1 MPTYLYACQ
10 PCGKR
15 IETQR
20 RIAERDDSP
29 SCPGCGGPTERRIV
43 ATMVSVFNPYRAVAF
58 DKESG
63 ERPMIRSRAEHEAF
77 LRRNG
82 YEEVG
87 NDTSMAPRSSE
98 ELAHRRTEKLKEE
111 AEARAQPAFEFNPDT
126 HEATLEAT
134 P

>member
-1 MPTYLYACQ
+1 MPTYVYAC
-10 PCGKR
+10 PGCEKR
-15 IETQR
+15 IETHR
-20 RIAERDDSP
+20 RIAERDD
-29 SCPGCGGPTERRIV
+29 CPVCTGCGGPTERRIT
-43 ATMVSVFNPYRAVAF
+43 ATMVSVFNPYRAVAI

-63 ERPMIRSRAEHEAF
+63 ERPVIRSRAEHEAF

-87 NDTSMAPRSSE
+87 NDTSMAPRSQE
-98 ELAHRRTEKLKEE
+98 EVAHRRVEKLKEE
-111 AEARAQPAFEFNPDT
+111 NEARNQPAFAFNPDT